1 MVPDQMSRFVLSFL
15 GRIVEPKIEK
25 VIGGWRKVC
34 DVEHHYLY
42 SSQKR
47 LLGCWN
53 QGSRDVGR
61 ACGIHGRD
69 KTCKIQHRKHVG
81 KRSLGRPRCRLILEE

>member
-34 DVEHHYLY
+34 NGEHHRLY
-42 SSQKR
+42 SSQKYY
-47 LLGCWN
+47 
-53 QGSRDVGR
+53 
-61 ACGIHGRD
+61 
-69 KTCKIQHRKHVG
+69 
-81 KRSLGRPRCRLILEE
+81 